1 MENCRLCKPN
11 KNHKI
16 ITVIDNDEKANLLSK
31 KSFNKWGVRFKQ
43 RQALIAVGLAGV
55 AILAAFGVMNTAGGN
70 SIALAVL
77 TGMALIS
84 ALAAIYKTLQG
95 ALLQTIVT
103 YSIESNSQAVFITA
117 LPLDPEAPF
126 VYTNTAFKKLFP
138 ATKQASAPNSIS
150 SLSQTFDNGTLVSYE
165 LNRLLVSASDG
176 GTHNSE
182 LSNMG
187 ELGKLEWRR
196 FSVQNFQVP
205 DERVGFALWRVRDVT
220 AQHEMDEARRLEEK
234 TLADFLDNLPAGF
247 FSADSEGYILYANN
261 KFVDW
266 LGVSSEELRT
276 RSLRFADFVV
286 AGSADAAFGAPESGV
301 SGDVTL
307 RGPSGSLFKACLVQ
321 SEHLDDNDQMSYSRS
336 ILLRDLTWRGEAGI
350 QGMPTSSGSGNGHK
364 LRWLFD
370 EAPVGIV
377 LLDLQGNVTESN
389 RAFLKLRGIHQDT
402 VIGRPFSEQISKE
415 DRGDVAAQLSKVVM
429 GIMPASHLEVRMPA
443 MGERELMAS
452 LYASRLEDDS
462 GEVSGLV
469 LHFIDTT
476 EHKNLEVQFAQ
487 SQKMQAIGQ
496 LAGGVAHDFNNLLT
510 AMIGFSDLLLS
521 RHGPDD
527 PSFSDIQQIKQNAN
541 RATNLVRQLLAFSR
555 QQELE
560 PVVLDITEALA
571 DLSNLLGRLIG
582 ENIEL
587 QIDHGRDLWLLRVD
601 RGQFDQIIINLA
613 VNARDAMPGGGS
625 VSIRTVNTS
634 VMQSV
639 QRGHDVMNA
648 GDYVLIE
655 VADTGTG
662 IAKEDL
668 SRIFEPFFSTKEVGA
683 GTGLGLSTV
692 YGIVHQTGGYIFA
705 DSAPGDGTTFTIYLP
720 RHSEGEEPIA
730 EIDSTPSSMPD
741 VGDNTSPLLSPIRQ
755 TSKNGEADLTGEG
768 TVLLVEDEHAVRM
781 FGARALKNKGYKVLE
796 ASNGEEALEV
806 INNGSN
812 QKIDLIISDVV
823 MPGMDGHTL
832 VQLVRHEMPD
842 IKIILMS
849 GYSEEV
855 FADHV
860 ERDLGIHFLTKPFSL
875 KDLAG
880 KVKNVMQG

>member
-1 MENCRLCKPN
+1 M
-11 KNHKI
+11 
-16 ITVIDNDEKANLLSK
+16 
-31 KSFNKWGVRFKQ
+31 Q
-43 RQALIAVGLAGV
+43 RPALQGLALGGV
-55 AILAAFGVMNTAGGN
+55 SALTAFGVANTAGAD
-70 SIALAVL
+70 SIALA
-77 TGMALIS
+77 I
-84 ALAAIYKTLQG
+84 LAG
-95 ALLQTIVT
+95 ALLSGSVTAFYRSFRGASLQTIIT
-103 YSIESNSQAVFITA
+103 CAIDSNTDAAFITA
-117 LPLDPEAPF
+117 LPVDRESTF
-126 VYTNTAFKKLFP
+126 VFTNQAFKILFLAP
-138 ATKQASAPNSIS
+138 ESARAFKSLNALSQIFDGGEVAVDELTRLQVTANAGGADRCELSITGTS
-150 SLSQTFDNGTLVSYE
+150 GKREWISLS
-165 LNRLLVSASDG
+165 
-176 GTHNSE
+176 
-182 LSNMG
+182 
-187 ELGKLEWRR
+187 
-196 FSVQNFQVP
+196 VQPFQVP
-205 DERVGFALWRVRDVT
+205 SERVDFVLWRARDIT

-247 FSADSEGYILYANN
+247 FSADAEGNILYANN
-261 KFVDW
+261 KFVEW
-266 LGVSSEELRT
+266 LGVSTEELRA
-276 RSLRFADFVV
+276 RGLRFADFVV

-321 SEHLDDNDQMSYSRS
+321 SEHLDDNDQMRYSRS
-336 ILLRDLTWRGEAGI
+336 VLLRDLTWRGEVGV
-350 QGMPTSSGSGNGHK
+350 QGMPTSSSSGNGHK

-429 GIMPASHLEVRMPA
+429 GILPASHLEIRMTA

-476 EHKNLEVQFAQ
+476 EHKNLEIQFAQ

-587 QIDHGRDLWLLRVD
+587 QIDHERDLWLVRVD
-601 RGQFDQIIINLA
+601 QGQFDQVIINLA

-625 VSIRTVNTS
+625 VSIHTVNAS
-634 VMQSV
+634 VEQSV
-639 QRGHDVMNA
+639 QRGHDVMKA

-662 IAKEDL
+662 IAKENL

-692 YGIVHQTGGYIFA
+692 YGIIHQTGGYIFA

-720 RHSEGEEPIA
+720 RYGGGGEVMIESEPTL
-730 EIDSTPSSMPD
+730 SLKPD
-741 VGDNTSPLLSPIRQ
+741 VDEIAPLFSPILQ
-755 TSKNGEADLTGEG
+755 NVKNNEGDLTGEG
-768 TVLLVEDEHAVRM
+768 TVLLVEDEDAVRM

-832 VQLVRHEMPD
+832 VQLVRHEMPN
-842 IKIILMS
+842 IKIVLMS

-860 ERDLGIHFLTKPFSL
+860 ERDPDIHFLTKPFSL

-880 KVKNVMQG
+880 KVKDVMQS